1 VTGATAPRQAV
12 ARSLDDIRIAVVPW
26 ALARVIVLA
35 TLQLTRHAAFT
46 MAVSPRPIQM
56 KQGLLAWDAA
66 YYGDIAEH
74 GYRAVPKEGLRFF
87 PLLPLLGR
95 VVGVLPGVSARAG
108 VVIVANLAALVA
120 IVLLVRYARLETGD
134 ADLAR
139 RAAWFAA
146 IAPPAFV
153 LVMGYAEAL
162 LMAFAIAVALAVRAQ
177 RWWWA
182 AAFGFLAGLTR
193 PTGVLLSVLTLVAIM
208 LSRSRTGRLG
218 QIASVLGPL
227 AGLFTYLLWVRHR
240 TGSLF
245 YALRVQENPQRRGKI
260 VDPFTNVGHA
270 FHQLLSGD
278 RFGAGL
284 HAITAVIMLVLL
296 VVLVRRWPWPITAYA
311 FASFVLLLTASNL
324 DSLERYTLAT
334 FPFLLAAA
342 TVIRPQWER
351 VTWFACGAGLVG
363 LSVLAF
369 TGAYVP

>member
-1 VTGATAPRQAV
+1 VTAATAPREAV
-12 ARSLDDIRIAVVPW
+12 ARSLDDIRMAVVPW
-26 ALARVIVLA
+26 ALARVIVLV
-35 TLQLTRHAAFT
+35 TLQLTRHVVNT
-46 MAVSPRPIQM
+46 MAVSPRPIQV

-95 VVGVLPGVSARAG
+95 VAGLLPGVSARSG
-108 VVIVANLAALVA
+108 VVIVGNAAALIA

-134 ADLAR
+134 NDLAR

-146 IAPPAFV
+146 LAPPAFV

-162 LMAFAIAVALAVRAQ
+162 LMLLAIATALAVRSQ

-182 AAFGFLAGLTR
+182 AAFAYLAGLTR
-193 PTGVLLSVLTLVAIM
+193 PTGVLLAVLTLVAVV
-208 LSRSRTGRLG
+208 LVKSRRGRFG
-218 QIASVLGPL
+218 QVASVLAAP

-245 YALRVQENPQRRGKI
+245 YALRVQENSHRRGKI
-260 VDPFTNVGHA
+260 VDPVTNISHA
-270 FHQLLSGD
+270 FHQLVSGD
-278 RFGAGL
+278 RFGSGL
-284 HAITAVIMLVLL
+284 HVATAVIMIVLL
-296 VVLVRRWPWPITAYA
+296 VVLVRRWSWPITAYA

-324 DSLERYTLAT
+324 DSLERYALAT
-334 FPFLLAAA
+334 FPFILAAA
-342 TVIRPQWER
+342 TLIRPQWER